1 MNSKELLEAI
11 HILIKARD
19 TNGVDVQTVIDFLVK
34 RLEELN
40 PVTLEASP
48 LYDHDGSFAMLM
60 ASFG

>member
-19 TNGVDVQTVIDFLVK
+19 TNGVDVQTVIDFLVD
-34 RLEELN
+34 RLEELT
-40 PVTLEASP
+40 PVTPEDSS
-48 LYDHDGSFAMLM
+48 LYVHDGSYARLM